1 MLVNDVNSIT
11 SCTASTLHISTLLIL
26 TRVPTPLTHS
36 LTYPRTYLLLRQG
49 DPSLAFIRRVLGATR
64 DDPLPLEQS
73 SLWLKQQIDSGALP
87 RDPELLRTLLQQA
100 WLTPTPNPNSNPN
113 PKPNLILTLTL
124 TPSCCTPCC
133 SRRYYPCP
141 EPEPEPEPKP

>member
-1 MLVNDVNSIT
+1 M
-11 SCTASTLHISTLLIL
+11 
-26 TRVPTPLTHS
+26 RTH
-36 LTYPRTYLLLRQG
+36 PRTYSLLLQG

-100 WLTPTPNPNSNPN
+100 LLTPTPTSNPN
-113 PKPNLILTLTL
+113 PNPNPNLTLAL

-133 SRRYYPCP
+133 GRRSYPYPYPYP
-141 EPEPEPEPKP
+141 EPEPEPEPEP